1 MKNSFMY
8 LAYDVALGMEF
19 NLEEDLVIDII
30 NYLNRI
36 EKNC

>member
-8 LAYDVALGMEF
+8 LAYDVALGMES

-30 NYLNRI
+30 NYLGRI